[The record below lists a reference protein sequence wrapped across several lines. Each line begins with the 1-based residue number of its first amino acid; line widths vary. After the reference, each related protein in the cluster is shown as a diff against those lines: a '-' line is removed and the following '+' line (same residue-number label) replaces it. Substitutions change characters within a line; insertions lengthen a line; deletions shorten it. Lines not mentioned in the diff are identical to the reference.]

1 MNLEELQIK
10 VSLDLKDLNK
20 QLKDVTKSINDTLG
34 PQATKRMMVNTHK
47 VIKNESRAINKTL
60 NSAFEIDTRKLN
72 RNITESMNQAKRTVR
87 QACNDIRRE
96 LNNALNVRANIKVT
110 ASTSVRGSGI
120 SNNKGSDAAA
130 ILASSQY
137 TAAMIVKA
145 INAMIDTNNANTIK
159 LEGAIKESTNRI
171 VSAIK
176 NIKIESVNVS
186 NPSKTTKESKPTKT
200 VKRKND
206 SQDQETKIA
215 GLLTTSGINFEL
227 GKAGKQIS
235 EINKEYVKVWKFLNI
250 IIRNMGNLTNLNNTP
265 QLGTGSYGN
274 NLPQVEHINFT
285 LGEMGDLLDGVV
297 INLRRFFKEIKSLGT
312 SGINFDTVGGPKDS
326 PIDVN
331 ELKKA
336 IHSLRK
342 GLYSDSRGFEMG
354 DSTSEY
360 HTGKVVN
367 QKKSG
372 STKALETEEPLEVSF
387 KVIDDE
393 LESQINEA
401 LSKIKQ
407 VSLPTDVFN
416 FDTDEIVAK
425 VRESNEHIKQA
436 FKDRQDIIKQSKIPS
451 LNAPTE
457 DIEKATDEI
466 KLVTQII
473 KEAVGVIEKVKS
485 LGDYFN
491 SSSMDIAKARKE
503 ANKLCES
510 IANIR
515 DASEKLEGRDLSGLK
530 FEDRATGEVK
540 SFVDTLE
547 EARGLIK
554 EIVDYKPVAPI
565 ISEPVIDLNK
575 KPEAPF
581 IEEEVIEIEVK
592 VDEPQVKKEL
602 SKLEQIAEQSKKR
615 LADMINVQVDP
626 NNLLG
631 SYKTGKFLAGFEK
644 VESSKTKEQLDMLR
658 EALSKVNEL
667 ADVTISELSNIDN
680 TALEQMNA
688 SLRDWAP
695 MLEQAL
701 DSLKDFENRR
711 IKINADT
718 TDAQRQIEA
727 LKATYETLL
736 EACNTNDLRKIRELL
751 PKDEEAQTQTKSNKG
766 PARPPRVNDKGLEK
780 YTSDVEKISS
790 RLDDVAEDLMEVVRV
805 LDSIDDSMSKNDIGH
820 LKQCEETLRQL
831 SQTDLS
837 HLNRDI
843 TSLAKSFSGADFDTS
858 DIDKLINR
866 LKALK
871 EIRSKLSAINKN
883 AQKIGQVDDV
893 ALSTQFK
900 ALKDY
905 KNVSFGKAD
914 GDTLNFLPYKIELDK
929 IAEYAKKTGSK
940 IKKALSGAFSGI
952 KGAGKNFFNNFD
964 SHVAV
969 HQAGEIKEKLNE
981 IKDKYK
987 KTSKEIDKI
996 ANKLVA
1002 PFKKITSA
1010 LKGVASKTKTA
1021 WDKITGVFKKGAN
1034 EASRATEKLTSSLD
1048 ELLDQALSFASLF
1061 ALISLGKE
1069 AIEQSKTLAQAEVK
1083 LASLMK
1089 QRMGATNNT
1098 ILAVRQLAEEQ
1109 AKLGVVSE
1117 TAMKHGAQQL
1127 AMYIHSAKAL
1137 ETLMPA
1143 IGNLTAK
1150 RGGLFA
1156 TEDDAEEV
1164 ATQLGEAIREG
1175 TTTPLEQSGIYLS
1188 EKEIEKFAQLST
1200 EEERAAYLA
1209 NVIAKNVGNLNQQ
1222 LANTPHGAIAQLKNN
1237 FQSLLGTLGIFLANV
1252 IKPIVQGLNV
1262 IVVACNNALKALGK
1276 LLGFDMTGGATSV
1289 PDLGTGTT
1297 PDTGGIDDTKE
1308 SFDEAK
1314 DSIDKATEANEKFKG
1329 SLMGFDELNILT
1341 DNTNKNSD
1349 SGSDDFDPTDITPGT
1364 GGQLIPDVG
1373 ELTEAD
1379 SIFSKFGEKIKAFM
1393 SEILEPFSKAW
1404 DLLGDRWIQAWND
1417 LLDSFK
1423 NFCDSLATFLKSVWD
1438 NGGKEFVQHI
1448 AEICYAL
1455 DIAAMEIGGTI
1466 LDALAELWR
1475 HLDPETNMN
1484 TQGFLNALNEVSVKL
1499 RDFILDLNGHLE
1511 SLLEHG
1517 GQDVLNAMGDC
1528 FMNLG
1533 EAAVRG
1539 FGVVIDAVDGL
1550 LDHLDPATNEIT
1562 SNMLKSWEDAFHA
1575 IGNCALEFTKL
1586 LESTLD
1592 NGGQDLINAIGDLA
1606 MQIGATLGTLVEEVA
1621 NCMSEFFKYMDPG
1634 ENEIARGAIDAFK
1647 YFVDSI
1653 RNFVEMLG
1661 NALGTFMDN
1670 GGQEFVNNMG
1680 DIIALLLDIAATVTG
1695 DLINAITAFMDSWA
1709 GHMVISTCATALE
1722 LISEVLKGL
1731 LEIIEPLT
1739 PVISGV
1745 VAAIGGF
1752 LVAQKVVGFISGI
1765 VTVFQ
1770 TLAGSGGILALVKAG
1785 FTALWTVMAANPV
1798 AAVVAVIVGIGTALV
1813 ALYNQCE
1820 GFREFV
1826 DNILEGFEGLFE
1838 AIKEHFSKLLED
1850 VRNIFGNVIDIIT
1863 GIFEGD
1869 GEKVGEAVRNLIFN
1883 ILDLIY
1889 DLNQSFIDIG
1899 WELIEGLVKGV
1910 WECVKALP
1918 SLLAGLGEFIL
1929 DFFAG
1934 LFGIDGD
1941 KFVDMGKDLIKGF
1954 ADGVSGAIDGVT
1966 NAFTKVKDAVMGPI
1980 EDTVE
1985 KSLEGWRLLTTD
1997 TEETLSVMWD
2007 KVKDSFAKGFEYISS
2022 TVEEKWN
2029 GITEFFSEKFGNV
2042 SDAIGEQ
2049 WSGIKNSFSEGC
2061 ENVSN
2066 TVGGWVD
2073 TISEKWSSITEPIS
2087 NNLSV
2092 AIENASVKFGELKE
2106 ELTGIL
2112 DDFIE
2117 RNKERWERIKADTSE
2132 KIGPIVDDVIEKYTN
2147 MKDSTSESLD
2157 ELMKA
2162 SEEAWAKVKEAI
2174 MGKLDP
2180 VIDYVSGVWTRT
2192 KEACIDAWNE
2202 IETACSES
2210 WNRVKD
2216 ECIEIWNGIE
2226 EFFIGVWDRTKEAW
2240 LDAWDD
2246 IETACTE
2253 AWDRFSEE
2261 CIKTWNKTK
2270 EECIAIWDRTKEAW
2284 VGAWEDIETACSESW
2299 NRVKDEF
2306 TKIWDSVV
2314 DYASGVW
2321 DRTKEAWLGAW
2332 DDIKTEC
2339 AEAWDRVKNEFTKTW
2354 DSVVDYAS
2362 GVWNRTADA
2371 WIDAWEDIER
2381 ECTEVWNRVSEE
2393 CIKTW
2398 NKVKDECIA
2407 IWDRTKEAC
2416 VGAWEDV
2423 TKSCTES
2430 WNRVSEECS
2439 EVWGNVKDAII
2450 EAMSGITDFFND
2462 LWEDIKDIFGSMA
2475 EDIVEFVGPKWDT
2488 VVEFFE
2494 EIGTKI
2500 YEAISGI
2507 LLVIPGMLKDLFN
2520 VDIFEPIK
2528 EGLESGLEMLK
2539 QGGDLFEKAYSVGQ
2553 FIIEGLCDGIMTTIE
2568 FIGTLLEGIGD
2579 IVIGFFK
2586 DLFGI
2591 HSPSTVF
2598 AELGVYLIEGL
2609 IKGIEDTIKSVSDAF
2624 EKVKDAAIKVVEKIT
2639 TEVGKKWDEINKD
2652 INKKLTDLKKDI
2664 SNKWNEIKKTTKERC
2679 TEIWEA
2685 TKEQYG
2691 KLKDTVSTSID
2702 KVKEVSSDK
2711 WNDIKDK
2718 TADIVGK
2725 TKEKIEEKYNKLKDN
2740 LISTM
2745 DKWRTNSEE
2754 KWNKVKDK
2762 TSEVIGKIVSD
2773 TEKKYSDIKDTLGK
2787 KVDEWKESSSKKWT
2801 EIKTNTTDIIEKLR
2815 TESEDKFNTIKEK
2828 LTNKLEEFRTN
2839 SSNKWEEV
2847 KKNTTDVIEN
2857 IKSDAED
2864 KFNKLKEAVGSKIEE
2879 IVSNS
2884 KTKWEDFKTTT
2895 ASKVSEAVD
2904 TATTE
2909 YGKIKEKFTKKMDEA
2924 KTALGKSWDTIKS
2937 STKTWASQLP
2947 DKVTEGLSNL
2957 KSKMTKPFEDAK
2969 KSIETVIS
2977 NIGRAFKNANWE
2989 MPKIKMPH
2997 LKVTGEWSFNPP
3009 KVPKFSI
3016 EWYKRGGIIDGITP
3030 LGFANGALQMGG
3042 EAGKEMVVPLEDT
3055 SFTSK
3060 IAQAMGQA
3068 VDNALARQ
3076 STSNNSY
3083 SSGYNVIDDKRDIVL
3098 KINDREFAR
3107 ASINSINKLQRE
3119 SGRTLLD
3126 I

>member
-72 RNITESMNQAKRTVR
+72 RNITDSMNQAKRTVR

-96 LNNALNVRANIKVT
+96 LNNALNIRANIKVT

-186 NPSKTTKESKPTKT
+186 NPSKTTKESKTVTKT
-200 VKRKND
+200 GSNNTQVNVPEVKVFNDNSDIVSAITRLGKFNAQGFKGVSKSIGQATSKIISAIKSND
-206 SQDQETKIA
+206 STNNDEIKIEYPEPMIHHMIKDP
-215 GLLTTSGINFEL
+215 TSGINFEL

-235 EINKEYVKVWKFLNI
+235 EISKEYVKAWKFLNI
-250 IIRNMGNLTNLNNTP
+250 IIRNMGNLTNLDNTP

-274 NLPQVEHINFT
+274 NLPQVEHINFV
-285 LGEMGDLLDGVV
+285 LGEMSDIFEGTV

-530 FEDRATGEVK
+530 FEDRTTGEVK

-547 EARGLIK
+547 EARELIK

-592 VDEPQVKKEL
+592 VDEPQAKKEL

-727 LKATYETLL
+727 LKATYESLL
-736 EACNTNDLRKIRELL
+736 EACNTNNINKIRDLL
-751 PKDEEAQTQTKSNKG
+751 PKDEPIQTQANKG
-766 PARPPRVNDKGLEK
+766 PARPPRVTTPNKESYKKDLSK
-780 YTSDVEKISS
+780 YTSDVEKISAK
-790 RLDDVAEDLMEVVRV
+790 LDEAAEDLMEVVRV
-805 LDSIDDSMSKNDIGH
+805 LDSIDDSMSEGGINS
-820 LKQCEETLRQL
+820 LKECEKALRQL

-843 TSLAKSFSGADFDTS
+843 TSLAKSFSGAGFDTS

-871 EIRSKLSAINKN
+871 EVRSRLNAINKN
-883 AQKIGQVDDV
+883 AQKTGQIDSM
-893 ALSTQFK
+893 ALSTQFR
-900 ALKDY
+900 AIKDY

-969 HQAGEIKEKLNE
+969 HQAGEIKKKLKE

-987 KTSKEIDKI
+987 ETSKEIDKI
-996 ANKLVA
+996 ANKLIA

-1021 WDKITGVFKKGAN
+1021 WDKITSVFKKGAN
-1034 EASRATEKLTSSLD
+1034 ESSRATKKLTSSLD
-1048 ELLDQALSFASLF
+1048 ELLDHALSFASLF

-1127 AMYIHSAKAL
+1127 AMYVSSAKAL

-1156 TEDDAEEV
+1156 TEDDAEEI

-1209 NVIAKNVGNLNQQ
+1209 DVIAKNVGDLNKQ

-1252 IKPIVQGLNV
+1252 IKPIVQGLNI

-1289 PDLGTGTT
+1289 PDLGTGGTT

-1379 SIFSKFGEKIKAFM
+1379 NIFSKFAEKMKAFM
-1393 SEILEPFSKAW
+1393 VEVLEPFQNAW

-1417 LLDSFK
+1417 LLDSFG
-1423 NFCDSLATFLKSVWD
+1423 NFCNSLATFLKSVWD
-1438 NGGKEFVQHI
+1438 NGGKEFVQHM

-1499 RDFILDLNGHLE
+1499 RDFILGLNEHLE

-1621 NCMSEFFKYMDPG
+1621 NCMSEFFKHMDP
-1634 ENEIARGAIDAFK
+1634 EDNEIARGAIDAFK

-1661 NALGTFMDN
+1661 NAFGTFMDN

-1709 GHMVISTCATALE
+1709 GHMVISACATALE

-1745 VAAIGGF
+1745 IAAIGGF

-1910 WECVKALP
+1910 WECIKALP

-1980 EDTVE
+1980 EDTIE

-2029 GITEFFSEKFGNV
+2029 GITDFFSEKFGNV

-2157 ELMKA
+2157 ELMKS

-2192 KEACIDAWNE
+2192 KEACIDAWSE

-2226 EFFIGVWDRTKEAW
+2226 EFFVGVWDRTKEAW
-2240 LDAWDD
+2240 LDAWDE

-2261 CIKTWNKTK
+2261 CIKTWDKTK

-2306 TKIWDSVV
+2306 TKIWDEVT

-2321 DRTKEAWLGAW
+2321 NRTKEAWLGAW

-2339 AEAWDRVKNEFTKTW
+2339 TEAWDRVKNEFTKTW
-2354 DSVVDYAS
+2354 DSVIDYAS

-2371 WIDAWEDIER
+2371 WIDAWDDIER

-2430 WNRVSEECS
+2430 WNRVSEECA
-2439 EVWGNVKDAII
+2439 EVWGNVKDTII

-2500 YEAISGI
+2500 YEAISGV

-2598 AELGVYLIEGL
+2598 AELGVYLMEGL

-2624 EKVKDAAIKVVEKIT
+2624 EKVKDAIFKVIEKIT
-2639 TEVGKKWDEINKD
+2639 DEAGKKWNEINKE
-2652 INKKLTDLKKDI
+2652 INKKLTELKKDV
-2664 SNKWNEIKKTTKERC
+2664 SDKWNEVKKTTKEKC

-2718 TADIVGK
+2718 TADIIGK
-2725 TKEKIEEKYNKLKDN
+2725 TVIE
-2740 LISTM
+2740 I
-2745 DKWRTNSEE
+2745 
-2754 KWNKVKDK
+2754 
-2762 TSEVIGKIVSD
+2762 
-2773 TEKKYSDIKDTLGK
+2773 EKKYSDIKETLGK
-2787 KVDEWKESSSKKWT
+2787 KVDEWKDSSIEKWT

-2828 LTNKLEEFRTN
+2828 LTNKLEEFRKNN
-2839 SSNKWEEV
+2839 SDKWEEV
-2847 KKNTTDVIEN
+2847 KKNTNDVIEN

-2864 KFNKLKEAVGSKIEE
+2864 KFNKLKEAVGSKVEE
-2879 IVSNS
+2879 ITSHA
-2884 KTKWEDFKTTT
+2884 KTKWEEFKTDTT
-2895 ASKVSEAVD
+2895 AKISEAVD
-2904 TATTE
+2904 TAATE

-2947 DKVTEGLSNL
+2947 GKITEGLSNL
-2957 KSKMTKPFEDAK
+2957 KTKMTKPFEDAK

-3009 KVPKFSI
+3009 RVPKFSI

-3042 EAGKEMVVPLEDT
+3042 EAGKEMVVPLENT
-3055 SFTSK
+3055 SLNLGTFTSPLK
-3060 IAQAMGQA
+3060 
-3068 VDNALARQ
+3068 
-3076 STSNNSY
+3076 
-3083 SSGYNVIDDKRDIVL
+3083 SSV
-3098 KINDREFAR
+3098 
-3107 ASINSINKLQRE
+3107 
-3119 SGRTLLD
+3119 
-3126 I
+3126 